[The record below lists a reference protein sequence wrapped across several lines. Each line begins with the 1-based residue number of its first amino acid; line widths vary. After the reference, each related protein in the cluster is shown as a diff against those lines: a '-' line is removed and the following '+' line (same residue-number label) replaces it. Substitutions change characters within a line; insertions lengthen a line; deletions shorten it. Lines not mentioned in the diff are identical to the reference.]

1 MTIQRNILLLSL
13 SCIALSAC
21 GGDNYFTPTSMTKR
35 NIEVVESAYEQSI
48 ALSDVSPA
56 ALASIVDNYKRYGVD
71 TLNMTVSY
79 DPQPSGGFSA
89 SDAMGKAA
97 EITKALRENYSM
109 KNVHIGL
116 LPVKNQP
123 PKLFIDYTKQEAF
136 APEGCPDMPGY
147 DSSGANTEDM
157 HENYEFGCGVKSTMI
172 KQVYRQ
178 KDLTGTS
185 GRDED
190 YNGRRSIR
198 NLYGTGYFDGA
209 PNPQLEG
216 ESSSE
221 EN

>member
-116 LPVKNQP
+116 LPV
-123 PKLFIDYTKQEAF
+123 
-136 APEGCPDMPGY
+136 
-147 DSSGANTEDM
+147 
-157 HENYEFGCGVKSTMI
+157 
-172 KQVYRQ
+172 
-178 KDLTGTS
+178 
-185 GRDED
+185 
-190 YNGRRSIR
+190 
-198 NLYGTGYFDGA
+198 
-209 PNPQLEG
+209 
-216 ESSSE
+216 
-221 EN
+221 